1 MREAERGKK
10 SFAQTPFSACVATAG
25 LGPGPAVALNAAITK
40 QLIIG
45 RTFAGKF
52 PKTVRMRLK
61 YFCLGLVLLAA
72 PAAHASGFDSGPQ
85 GARLLGLGGAGTAY
99 TGSLAAFGT
108 NAALLGQW
116 ADSAT
121 HLSFGGAGVL
131 RRASFVGLASN
142 VNADQDLT
150 VLPNGYLYASRA
162 VSKNVVLGLALTTPY
177 GYHTRWADQWEGRA
191 VVQESRLNT
200 YFVQPTVAFR
210 LTENFSIGAGV
221 VYAYGKFSQRR
232 ALGQYDDPAAQARFG
247 GSGSG
252 LGGTVGLYGRTGDNL
267 SFGLSYRTGLKLKV
281 NSGTAEYANVPAR
294 DAALYAASTSL
305 NTSLNL
311 PSTLAIGIA
320 NRINESVLLTF
331 DFALTGWSTLDSLNF
346 DLAAAAPT
354 PARRVADGRHFE
366 DALAFRIGTEL
377 RATPALTILGGL
389 RYDETPVRDE
399 YIRPDFVDANR
410 LGASVGLAYQL
421 APRLALEAAYS
432 FEYGQ
437 LRTAR
442 ADASATRVSNVAGTY
457 RTATN
462 TVSVGVSTSF

>member
-1 MREAERGKK
+1 
-10 SFAQTPFSACVATAG
+10 
-25 LGPGPAVALNAAITK
+25 
-40 QLIIG
+40 
-45 RTFAGKF
+45 
-52 PKTVRMRLK
+52 MRLK
-61 YFCLGLVLLAA
+61 YFCLGLVLLTA
-72 PAAHASGFDSGPQ
+72 PAAHASGFDAGPQ

-99 TGSLAAFGT
+99 TGSLAAFGG

-116 ADSAT
+116 ADTVQRT
-121 HLSFGGAGVL
+121 HLSFGGTGVL
-131 RRASFVGLASN
+131 RRASFVGLATN
-142 VNADQDLT
+142 ARADQDLT
-150 VLPNGYLYASRA
+150 VLPTGYLYASRA
-162 VSKNVVLGLALTTPY
+162 VGKKLVLGLALTTPY

-210 LTENFSIGAGV
+210 LTDNFSIGAGV

-232 ALGQYDDPAAQARFG
+232 ALAQYDDPAAQARF
-247 GSGSG
+247 SGAGAG

-267 SFGLSYRTGLKLKV
+267 SFGLSYRTGLKLKI

-294 DAALYAASTSL
+294 DAALYPASTSL
-305 NTSLNL
+305 STALNL
-311 PSTLAIGIA
+311 PSVLAIGIA
-320 NRINESVLLTF
+320 NRINQKVLLTF
-331 DFALTGWSTLDSLNF
+331 DFALTGWSTLDSLNY
-346 DLAAAAPT
+346 DLAAAAPA
-354 PARRVADGRHFE
+354 PARRVADGRKLE
-366 DALAFRIGTEL
+366 DALAFRLGAEL
-377 RATPALTILGGL
+377 RATPALTVLAGL

-410 LGASVGLAYQL
+410 LGASLGLAYQL

-442 ADASATRVSNVAGTY
+442 PDISDGRVSNVGGSY

-462 TVSVGVSTSF
+462 TVSVGVATSF